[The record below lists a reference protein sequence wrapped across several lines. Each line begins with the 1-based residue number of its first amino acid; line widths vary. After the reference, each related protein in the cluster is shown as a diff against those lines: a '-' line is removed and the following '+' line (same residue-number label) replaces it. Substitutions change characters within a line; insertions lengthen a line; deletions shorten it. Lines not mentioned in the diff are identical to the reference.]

1 VLRFW
6 DNEVFHETQAV
17 LDIILRAL
25 ESTRPHPNLP
35 PQAEEGN

>member
-6 DNEVFHETQAV
+6 DNQVLQETLAV

-25 ESTRPHPNLP
+25 ESTCPHPSLP
-35 PQAEEGN
+35 PRAEEGN